1 MEGDLRLDGN
11 EIPPLDAPRLDPM
24 QMQAQL
30 AALTELVRG
39 LVTVVER
46 LDGRN
51 SMPPLEDAPR
61 PQGPAVMENPNH
73 GEHPHVQEGTGE
85 SEHRQGLP
93 RPRPTHSSGSQLR
106 AAGIRAIE
114 ELPQNLGGNSQGDL
128 GSVQAGS
135 QAKGGS
141 IVQRSEAPG
150 AASSAVSTEKARTL
164 MERMAN
170 LERRLTG
177 DVAG

>member
-1 MEGDLRLDGN
+1 MEGDMRPDEN
-11 EIPPLDAPRLDPM
+11 RIPPPDAPRPDPM

-61 PQGPAVMENPNH
+61 PQGLAVMENPNH
-73 GEHPHVQEGTGE
+73 GEHPHVQEGTGK

-93 RPRPTHSSGSQLR
+93 RPRPTHSSGSRLR

-114 ELPQNLGGNSQGDL
+114 ELPQNLGGNPPGDS
-128 GSVQAGS
+128 GSV
-135 QAKGGS
+135 
-141 IVQRSEAPG
+141 
-150 AASSAVSTEKARTL
+150 
-164 MERMAN
+164 
-170 LERRLTG
+170 
-177 DVAG
+177 